1 MPVLAAPVVIAYRRL
16 TMKQYVHAGAKPAE
30 DALAAKLRAL
40 SHPARLRILAALAES
55 DACACGDIVRNL
67 PLAQSTVSEH
77 LRILREAG
85 FVRGETGGRRP
96 CYCLDREAV
105 RQLGLDFDRLLAAI
119 GRDKD
124 APKEPPARRARKAV
138 EER

>member
-1 MPVLAAPVVIAYRRL
+1 
-16 TMKQYVHAGAKPAE
+16 MKQTVQDSAD
-30 DALAAKLRAL
+30 DALAARLRAL
-40 SHPARLRILAALAES
+40 SHPVRLRILAALAES
-55 DACACGDIVRNL
+55 DACACGDLVRGL

-85 FVRGETGGRRP
+85 LVRGENGGKRP

-105 RQLGLDFDRLLAAI
+105 RQLGADFDRLLAAI
-119 GRDKD
+119 GREKSGTKD
-124 APKEPPARRARKAV
+124 QAARRTRKT

>member
-1 MPVLAAPVVIAYRRL
+1 MSFDTDDILLARRL
-16 TMKQYVHAGAKPAE
+16 K
-30 DALAAKLRAL
+30 ALA
-40 SHPARLRILAALAES
+40 HPARLTIVRALTQAHRCS
-55 DACACGDIVRNL
+55 CGDIVRNL

-124 APKEPPARRARKAV
+124 ASKEPSARRARKSV
-138 EER
+138 EEL

>member
-1 MPVLAAPVVIAYRRL
+1 
-16 TMKQYVHAGAKPAE
+16 MKQTVQVEAD

-55 DACACGDIVRNL
+55 DACACGDIVRGL

-85 FVRGETGGRRP
+85 LVRGGNGGKRP

-105 RQLGLDFDRLLAAI
+105 RQLGVDFDRLLAAI
-119 GRDKD
+119 GREKNGT
-124 APKEPPARRARKAV
+124 KESSARRSRRVV

>member
-1 MPVLAAPVVIAYRRL
+1 
-16 TMKQYVHAGAKPAE
+16 MKQNAHPGARPDE
-30 DALAAKLRAL
+30 DLLATRLRAL
-40 SHPARLRILAALAES
+40 SHPVRLRILAALAGS
-55 DACACGDIVRNL
+55 DACACGDIVRDL

-85 FVRGETGGRRP
+85 FVRGETAGRRP

-105 RQLGLDFDRLLAAI
+105 RQLGVDFDRLLAAI
-119 GRDKD
+119 GRDKSG
-124 APKEPPARRARKAV
+124 PKESPARRARKAA

>member
-1 MPVLAAPVVIAYRRL
+1 
-16 TMKQYVHAGAKPAE
+16 MKQNVHPGARAE
-30 DALAAKLRAL
+30 EELLAAKLRAL
-40 SHPARLRILAALAES
+40 SHPVRLRILAALAGS
-55 DACACGDIVRNL
+55 DACACGDIVRDL

-85 FVRGETGGRRP
+85 FVRGETTGRRP

-105 RQLGLDFDRLLAAI
+105 RHLGLDFDRLLAAI
-119 GRDKD
+119 GRDKG
-124 APKEPPARRARKAV
+124 ATKEPPARRARKVA

>member
-1 MPVLAAPVVIAYRRL
+1 
-16 TMKQYVHAGAKPAE
+16 MKQTVHDGAD

-55 DACACGDIVRNL
+55 DACACGDLVRGL

-85 FVRGETGGRRP
+85 LVRGETGGKRP
-96 CYCLDREAV
+96 CYCLDREAM
-105 RQLGLDFDRLLAAI
+105 RQLGADFDRLLAAI
-119 GRDKD
+119 GREKGG
-124 APKEPPARRARKAV
+124 PKESPARRARKAA

>member
-1 MPVLAAPVVIAYRRL
+1 MIQTVQDDAD
-16 TMKQYVHAGAKPAE
+16 G
-30 DALAAKLRAL
+30 ALATRLRAL
-40 SHPARLRILAALAES
+40 SHPVRLRILAALAES
-55 DACACGDIVRNL
+55 NSCACGDLVRAL

-85 FVRGETGGRRP
+85 LVRGENGGKRP

-105 RQLGLDFDRLLAAI
+105 RQLGVDFDRLLAAI
-119 GRDKD
+119 GREKNGAKD
-124 APKEPPARRARKAV
+124 QSARRTRKPA